1 MAALFGRRMR
11 RGAASTAVAAA
22 AMAAL
27 SASGAPSAVS
37 EQPAAAAADRPS
49 AGAPGQ
55 EDPSITGDSPYYT
68 ELPDLKGPGRNDP
81 PHETPTTG
89 SAESGIP
96 ATVLDA
102 YRKAEASLAASNP
115 RCRVPWELLAAIGK
129 VESGH
134 ARGGRLDADGTT
146 PSPILGPV
154 LNGVGFANISDTDG
168 GAYDGDT
175 LHDRAVGPMQFIP
188 QTWESWGRDGNGDG
202 RRDPNNIYD
211 AALAAGSY
219 LCAHDRDLT
228 VERDL
233 HQAILGYNRSQ
244 EYLRTVLRWYDHYR
258 KDAHEVPDGSQP
270 APGAP
275 AGTGGTTPSPDPVR
289 PGRPGTP
296 SPSPTE
302 PGKPDKPNKPG
313 DGGSSKPTPPPTT
326 PPPTTPPPTTP
337 PPTTPA
343 PATRLVDLG
352 DGEFTAPAGERFADR
367 PAVRAERADKKPAAQ
382 AKVRFTVT
390 GGTGTTFEGG
400 ATTVTVTTKA
410 DGVAKAPA
418 LLAGGK
424 PGALTVKATLLGTTK
439 PVTLGLRAE
448 VTAPRADKL
457 VPTDETELTCEAGA
471 TFEGRIALTA
481 TRDGEAA
488 PGVAATATVLAG
500 ADPADGEKAADEG
513 PYFLTPGDEPAE
525 DRRTRELP
533 LTTDAKGN
541 LLLPELHTD
550 DTTGTF
556 RLRVETTGGAV
567 VVLELKVTE
576 AA

>member
-11 RGAASTAVAAA
+11 QGAASTAVAAA

-27 SASGAPSAVS
+27 SASGAPSAVG
-37 EQPAAAAADRPS
+37 EQPAASAAERPS
-49 AGAPGQ
+49 AGASGQ
-55 EDPSITGDSPYYT
+55 EDPSVTGDSPYHT
-68 ELPDLKGPGRNDP
+68 DLPPLKGPGRNDP
-81 PHETPTTG
+81 PDETLATG

-134 ARGGRLDADGTT
+134 ARGGRLDTNGTT

-244 EYLRTVLRWYDHYR
+244 EYLRTVLHWYDYYR
-258 KDAHEVPDGSQP
+258 KGAHEVPDGSQP

-275 AGTGGTTPSPDPVR
+275 TGTGGKTPSPAPV
-289 PGRPGTP
+289 RPGTP
-296 SPSPTE
+296 SPSPTK
-302 PGKPDKPNKPG
+302 PGKPDKPSKPG
-313 DGGSSKPTPPPTT
+313 DGSSSKPTPPPTT
-326 PPPTTPPPTTP
+326 PPPTPPPPTTP
-337 PPTTPA
+337 PPT
-343 PATRLVDLG
+343 
-352 DGEFTAPAGERFADR
+352 
-367 PAVRAERADKKPAAQ
+367 
-382 AKVRFTVT
+382 
-390 GGTGTTFEGG
+390 
-400 ATTVTVTTKA
+400 
-410 DGVAKAPA
+410 
-418 LLAGGK
+418 
-424 PGALTVKATLLGTTK
+424 
-439 PVTLGLRAE
+439 
-448 VTAPRADKL
+448 
-457 VPTDETELTCEAGA
+457 
-471 TFEGRIALTA
+471 
-481 TRDGEAA
+481 
-488 PGVAATATVLAG
+488 
-500 ADPADGEKAADEG
+500 
-513 PYFLTPGDEPAE
+513 
-525 DRRTRELP
+525 
-533 LTTDAKGN
+533 
-541 LLLPELHTD
+541 
-550 DTTGTF
+550 
-556 RLRVETTGGAV
+556 
-567 VVLELKVTE
+567 
-576 AA
+576 

>member
-27 SASGAPSAVS
+27 SASGAPTVVS
-37 EQPAAAAADRPS
+37 GQPAAAAADRPS
-49 AGAPGQ
+49 ASAPDQ
-55 EDPSITGDSPYYT
+55 EAPSVTGDSPYHT
-68 ELPDLKGPGRNDP
+68 ELPPLKGPGRNDP
-81 PHETPTTG
+81 PDETPTTG

-134 ARGGRLDADGTT
+134 ARGGRLDGNGTT

-154 LNGVGFANISDTDG
+154 LNGVGFADISDTDG

-188 QTWESWGRDGNGDG
+188 QTWESWGRDGDGDG

-219 LCAHDRDLT
+219 LCAHDRDLS
-228 VERDL
+228 VEGDL

-244 EYLRTVLRWYDHYR
+244 EYLRTVLHWYDYYR
-258 KDAHEVPDGSQP
+258 KGAVQIPDGSLP
-270 APGAP
+270 APSAP
-275 AGTGGTTPSPDPVR
+275 TGNGTTTPP
-289 PGRPGTP
+289 PGSVRPGTP
-296 SPSPTE
+296 SPSPGK
-302 PGKPDKPNKPG
+302 PGKPAEPG
-313 DGGSSKPTPPPTT
+313 DGGSPKPTPPPTT
-326 PPPTTPPPTTP
+326 PPTTPPPATP
-337 PPTTPA
+337 PPTKPA
-343 PATRLVDLG
+343 PATRLADLG
-352 DGEFTAPAGERFADR
+352 EGTLSAPAGERFADR
-367 PAVRAERADKKPAAQ
+367 LAVRAERADKKPAAE
-382 AKVRFTVT
+382 AKVRFTVA
-390 GGTGTTFEGG
+390 GETGTAFEDG
-400 ATTVTVTTKA
+400 TTTATVTTGA

-424 PGALTVKATLLGTTK
+424 PGALTVKATLLGTTE
-439 PVTLGLRAE
+439 PVSLGLRGE

-457 VPTDETELTCEAGA
+457 VRTDEAELTCEAGV
-471 TFEGRIALTA
+471 TFEGRVALAA
-481 TRDGEAA
+481 TREGRAA

-500 ADPADGEKAADEG
+500 ADGADGDKAADKG

-525 DRRTRELP
+525 ERRTRELP
-533 LTTDAKGN
+533 LTTDAKGR
-541 LLLPELHTD
+541 LVLPELHAD

>member
-27 SASGAPSAVS
+27 SASGAPSAGN
-37 EQPAAAAADRPS
+37 ERPAAAASDRPA
-49 AGAPGQ
+49 AGAPGS
-55 EDPSITGDSPYYT
+55 EDPSVSGDSPYYT
-68 ELPDLKGPGRNDP
+68 ELPPLKGPGRNDP
-81 PHETPTTG
+81 PDETPATG

-134 ARGGRLDADGTT
+134 ARGGRLDSNGTT

-258 KDAHEVPDGSQP
+258 EGAHEVPDGSQP
-270 APGAP
+270 SPPAPG
-275 AGTGGTTPSPDPVR
+275 GNTPSPDPVR

-296 SPSPTE
+296 SPSPTT
-302 PGKPDKPNKPG
+302 PGKPDKPGKPTEPG

-343 PATRLVDLG
+343 PATGLVDLG
-352 DGEFTAPAGERFADR
+352 EGTLSAPAGERFADR
-367 PAVRAERADKKPAAQ
+367 PAVRAERAGQKPAAK
-382 AKVRFTVT
+382 AKVSFTVA
-390 GGTGTTFEGG
+390 GKTGTTFEDG
-400 ATTVTVTTKA
+400 TTTAVVTTGS

-418 LLAGGK
+418 LLAGGT
-424 PGALTVKATLLGTTK
+424 PGALTVKATLLDAPE
-439 PVTLGLRAE
+439 PVSLALRGE
-448 VTAPRADKL
+448 VTAARADKL
-457 VPTDETELTCEAGA
+457 VRTDETELTCEAGA

-481 TRDGEAA
+481 TRGGQAA
-488 PGVAATATVLAG
+488 PGVAATATVLTG
-500 ADPADGEKAADEG
+500 ADPADGEKAAGEG
-513 PYFLTPGDEPAE
+513 PYFLTHGEEPAE
-525 DRRTRELP
+525 ERRTRELA
-533 LTTDAKGN
+533 LTTDDKGR
-541 LLLPELHTD
+541 LVLPELHTD

-567 VVLELKVTE
+567 LVLELTVTE
-576 AA
+576 AG